1 MTSNDPTFKA
11 FSSFGFDELP
21 PEAVISRRMLR
32 RLEDIDDATSGGPAT
47 PAARAA
53 LSSSVV
59 AHAVIELEARLIE
72 LQRQLAVREE

>member
-32 RLEDIDDATSGGPAT
+32 RLEDIDDATSAGPAT